1 MVLIWF
7 WNIECES
14 VGIEIEMWHQK
25 SFAPIGDTE
34 RRSRVLSAV
43 QRAGK
48 MFNKIPIK
56 RVMYSTVQP
65 CKYGIFS
72 GDLTT
77 WIERAIL
84 CQIHMLV
91 FCFQNCSDLL
101 RKAGQVIE
109 NFFWKSRLKVQNIL
123 RSLKPNSRK
132 KVFFCTLINYL
143 MNFINEK
150 VGNQKN

>member
-1 MVLIWF
+1 MKCDIKK
-7 WNIECES
+7 
-14 VGIEIEMWHQK
+14 G
-25 SFAPIGDTE
+25 FAPIGDTE
-34 RRSRVLSAV
+34 RRSRVLTAV

-77 WIERAIL
+77 WIEREIL
-84 CQIHMLV
+84 CQICYLV

-101 RKAGQVIE
+101 REKNVQVIE
-109 NFFWKSRLKVQNIL
+109 KNF
-123 RSLKPNSRK
+123 
-132 KVFFCTLINYL
+132 
-143 MNFINEK
+143 
-150 VGNQKN
+150 

>member
-1 MVLIWF
+1 M
-7 WNIECES
+7 ERES
-14 VGIEIEMWHQK
+14 VGIEIEMRHQK

-101 RKAGQVIE
+101 RKKAGQVIE
-109 NFFWKSRLKVQNIL
+109 IFFENR
-123 RSLKPNSRK
+123 
-132 KVFFCTLINYL
+132 
-143 MNFINEK
+143 
-150 VGNQKN
+150 G

>member
-7 WNIECES
+7 WNMECES
-14 VGIEIEMWHQK
+14 VGIQIEMWHQK

-84 CQIHMLV
+84 CQIHMFFIL
-91 FCFQNCSDLL
+91 FSKLFWPAEKKSWSSDWEFFLKIEVKGSEHFEIT
-101 RKAGQVIE
+101 KAEFTQEGIFLYS
-109 NFFWKSRLKVQNIL
+109 N
-123 RSLKPNSRK
+123 
-132 KVFFCTLINYL
+132 
-143 MNFINEK
+143 
-150 VGNQKN
+150 

>member
-1 MVLIWF
+1 M
-7 WNIECES
+7 ERES
-14 VGIEIEMWHQK
+14 VGIEIEMRHQK

-65 CKYGIFS
+65 CKYGMFS

-84 CQIHMLV
+84 CHKGGFL
-91 FCFQNCSDLL
+91 NWLSLT
-101 RKAGQVIE
+101 
-109 NFFWKSRLKVQNIL
+109 SSIL
-123 RSLKPNSRK
+123 
-132 KVFFCTLINYL
+132 
-143 MNFINEK
+143 E
-150 VGNQKN
+150 